1 MKNMY
6 FASQA
11 LTYYDSCEESDSSVR
26 WQTVSEEWLQDIVGE
41 GECDNSVPSRHDDYK
56 RDP

>member
-1 MKNMY
+1 MY